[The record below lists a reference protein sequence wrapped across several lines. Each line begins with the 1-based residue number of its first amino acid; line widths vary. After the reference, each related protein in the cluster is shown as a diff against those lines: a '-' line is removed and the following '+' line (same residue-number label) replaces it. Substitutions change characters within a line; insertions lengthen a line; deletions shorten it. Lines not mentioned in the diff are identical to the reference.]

1 MNTPIHNFLNSYEKS
16 NMIRLHMPGHK
27 GEYNSHDITEI
38 YGADSLFQAN
48 GIISESEKNT
58 SKLYGTK
65 ATFFSTAGSTLSIQS
80 MLFMMKKEHRTIYAI
95 RNVHRSFL
103 NASILLDLPVR
114 WIYPTYENT
123 IISGEVDLST
133 IEETLSKDS
142 SPKAL
147 YITSPDYYGM
157 VADIKTIS
165 EVCKKYDT
173 ILLVDNAHGTLLNFM
188 DNNLHPIHL
197 GADLCSDSP
206 HKMLP
211 VLTGGG
217 YLHIG
222 NPNYVDMGKFA
233 MSFFGSTSP
242 SYLIMESLDLC
253 NEYISTRLKS
263 DLNRVIQS
271 VESLKSKF
279 KDKFTFANSQEK
291 LHLTFLTWK
300 DGFSGI
306 QLAKQLRYFSI
317 EPEYYDLQSLV
328 LLFSPVDTNQTFEK
342 LSYALENIRL
352 DKIHIDSK
360 VLHLERLKS
369 VMSMR
374 EAVFSNTETIPVEQS
389 LGRICA
395 EVNVPCPPAIPIV
408 VSGEVITQ
416 NIIEVLKNY
425 GINLISV
432 VSST

>member
-1 MNTPIHNFLNSYEKS
+1 MNTPIHDFLNQYEKS
-16 NMIRLHMPGHK
+16 NILRLHMPGHK
-27 GEYNSHDITEI
+27 GHYNSHDITEI
-38 YGADSLFQAN
+38 KGADSLFDAY
-48 GIISESEKNT
+48 GIILESEKNA
-58 SKLYGTK
+58 SKLYGTE

-103 NASILLDLPVR
+103 NACILLDLSVD

-123 IISGEVDLST
+123 IISGEVDISI
-133 IEETLSKDS
+133 IEEKLSKDS
-142 SPKAL
+142 SPKTL

-157 VADIKTIS
+157 VADIKSIS
-165 EVCKKYDT
+165 EICHKYDT

-188 DNNLHPIHL
+188 EKNLHPIFL

-222 NPNYVDMGKFA
+222 NPKYIDMGKFA

-253 NEYISTRLKS
+253 NEYISSRLKY

-271 VESLKSKF
+271 IDSLKSRF
-279 KDKFTFANSQEK
+279 SNKFTFNNSQEK

-300 DGFSGI
+300 DGFLGT
-306 QLAKQLRYFSI
+306 QLAEKLRYFNI
-317 EPEYYDLQSLV
+317 ECEYADNQSVV
-328 LLFSPVDTNQTFEK
+328 LLFSPLDTDETFER
-342 LSYALENIRL
+342 LSYALENINL
-352 DKIHIDSK
+352 DKASVDTNI
-360 VLHLERLKS
+360 LCLEPLES
-369 VMSMR
+369 VMSMS
-374 EAVFSNTETIPVEQS
+374 EAVFSDIETVEVNKS
-389 LGRICA
+389 IGRICA
-395 EVNVPCPPAIPIV
+395 EVKVPCPPAIPIV
-408 VSGEVITQ
+408 VSGEIITSGTIKIL
-416 NIIEVLKNY
+416 NNY
-425 GINLISV
+425 GIKSISV
-432 VSST
+432 VR